1 MDTLPLSR
9 AFTLIEPGPVTLIT
23 TNDGRKDNIMTITW
37 TMVLDFS
44 ASFAITTGPWNHSF
58 AALQETRECV
68 IAIPAADLIDKV
80 VGVGTCT
87 GADTDKF
94 EKFGFT
100 PLKAKHVQAPLI
112 KECLANI
119 ECRVVDIVDLAG
131 EPFVALRPNT
141 LLRSQIDLAL
151 MRQGGAFRPVM
162 ETGSGVTACSMVARG
177 VGVSISDPI
186 VARSFVGHGVVMRPL
201 SSPMKLTY
209 GFLVEP
215 ASTIN
220 PLIRKMAMCVIEAV
234 EELGGDFV
242 TTAPF
247 LESRAFPFLA
257 GTAGKGRP

>member
-119 ECRVVDIVDLAG
+119 ECRVVDIVDRHSIVVLEGVAAYFDNARTEKRMLHAVGDGTFVVDGEKLDRREMMRTKLPAG
-131 EPFVALRPNT
+131 
-141 LLRSQIDLAL
+141 I
-151 MRQGGAFRPVM
+151 
-162 ETGSGVTACSMVARG
+162 
-177 VGVSISDPI
+177 
-186 VARSFVGHGVVMRPL
+186 
-201 SSPMKLTY
+201 
-209 GFLVEP
+209 
-215 ASTIN
+215 
-220 PLIRKMAMCVIEAV
+220 
-234 EELGGDFV
+234 
-242 TTAPF
+242 
-247 LESRAFPFLA
+247 
-257 GTAGKGRP
+257 